1 MEHSGGRARAGRD
14 SRPQGRAAEFS
25 SYYGAKGGRL
35 AIALNLAS
43 NDLPGEWAIRVK
55 ELASGLS
62 GERTLRVEP

>member
-1 MEHSGGRARAGRD
+1 MEHS
-14 SRPQGRAAEFS
+14 
-25 SYYGAKGGRL
+25 GGRL